1 MPAIRNG
8 PSAIS
13 ITVVMAR
20 LALTGN
26 AARKMPSIAK
36 NKPSAARK
44 SDMNPAT
51 RHTLF
56 RRAAR
61 ARWQRFARR
70 IAEKAE
76 EIRIRPQH
84 HMRIAVLHAAFVG
97 LHRAVKGKEPRI
109 LAIGLGVDAI
119 ALGVTLAADLLGL
132 GGSIRQQHRDVA
144 VGPGSDLLALLAA
157 LSAEL
162 GGLALPLGLH
172 ALIDRL
178 TVLLRQV
185 DAADAHVD
193 NINAEWLG
201 LAIELIA
208 HQPHQLLALVA
219 HGIGQ
224 GGRAQHAAQRRVE
237 QDRKLRAGA
246 IRPDRLI
253 EFERIGDAVAREG
266 VDDEAL
272 AGLGDAGIGPVAAR
286 CNHLLRRRLDVEDAL
301 VDIDD
306 TVDER
311 NLCVQA
317 RLGDDAHRLAKADHQ
332 RLPGLI
338 HGEEGA
344 VADDDGSQQQDGGSA
359 ARETHSHGVPPAGF
373 CAGCGCRVRSLSG
386 RYGTTPGP
394 PCGPVSMIVL
404 SVPPRTCSMVSR

>member
-8 PSAIS
+8 ASAIS
-13 ITVVMAR
+13 ITVAMAR

-61 ARWQRFARR
+61 AWWQRFARR
-70 IAEKAE
+70 VAEIAE

-84 HMRIAVLHAAFVG
+84 QVRVAVLHAAFVS
-97 LHRAVKGKEPRI
+97 LHRAVESKEPLI

-119 ALGVTLAADLLGL
+119 ALGVALAADLLGL
-132 GGSIRQQHRDVA
+132 RRGFRQQHGDVA
-144 VGPGSDLLALLAA
+144 IGPGSDLLGLLAA
-157 LSAEL
+157 LGAEL
-162 GGLALPLGLH
+162 GRLALPLGLH

-178 TVLLRQV
+178 AVLLRQV
-185 DAADAHVD
+185 DAADAHVND
-193 NINAEWLG
+193 VGAEPLRI
-201 LAIELIA
+201 AIELIA
-208 HQPHQLLALVA
+208 HQPHQLLTLVA
-219 HGIGQ
+219 HGVGQ
-224 GGRAQHAAQRRVE
+224 RCRSQHAPQRRVE

-246 IRPDRLI
+246 IRPDRLV

-272 AGLGDAGIGPVAAR
+272 TGLGEAGICPGAAR
-286 CNHLLRRRLDVEDAL
+286 GNDFLRRRLDVENAL

-306 TVDER
+306 AFDEWKFD
-311 NLCVQA
+311 VEA
-317 RLGDDAHRLAKADHQ
+317 RFGDYASRFAQSHDQSLS
-332 RLPGLI
+332 GLI
-338 HGEEGA
+338 DGEEA
-344 VADDDGSQQQDGGSA
+344 AIADEKRDEQQDGGGA
-359 ARETHSHGVPPAGF
+359 AREAHSHGVPPGF
-373 CAGCGCRVRSLSG
+373 CAGCCCRVRSPSG